1 MKLQKKF
8 FTFFLVYLLIALI
21 LIFTVRQYSTNILK
35 EQIANNLVN
44 TILSKKQLIESV
56 LDEYR
61 ELVKRASNEID
72 YNAIIGEELNDIQK
86 KELINQWIKSTIE
99 SRSDI
104 YQIRIL
110 NKSGIIIAS
119 NYEDVG
125 EDKSTN
131 DIFLKGK
138 ERIFIG
144 DLHISKF
151 TSKYIIS
158 VSSPILAREQVVGIL
173 VIDFN
178 AEKELFKI
186 TDSRI
191 GLGGTGEVY
200 LVNKDG
206 YIITPSRFT
215 SDVILKQKVN
225 LKHVA
230 EIGYIQPFKPLAPDI
245 IGLYKDFRDREVFG
259 VYTYIPEMGWSL
271 LAEID
276 QTEVFFPVV
285 KMTYYLF
292 LLTAIISVIGL
303 SIAKFGYEN
312 TVVPIIKLQKDTK
325 ELINGNLKHEIA
337 IARKDEIGDLSQTF
351 NLMTLNLKKSWE
363 KLEEYN
369 KNLEE
374 EVKEKTKDLTNINED
389 LKLDIIKR
397 KKTEKTLSQTL
408 KRNEKLVYELV
419 DIAGRIVETRDPY
432 TAGHQLKVSELA
444 TAIAREMK
452 LTEDRIEGIRIAS
465 LIHDIGKVSIP
476 AEILS
481 NPTKLNEIEYGLIK
495 NHSQIGYDILK
506 TIDFPWP
513 VAQIVLQHHEKLD
526 GSGYPQGLKGNKI
539 LLEAKIMGVADV
551 VEAMSSHRPYR
562 PALGIDKA
570 LEEISQNRGILYDP
584 EVVDTCLKLF
594 KEKGFKFK

>member
-8 FTFFLVYLLIALI
+8 FTFFLAYLLIALI
-21 LIFTVRQYSTNILK
+21 LIFAVRLYSTNIVK

-44 TILSKKQLIESV
+44 TVLSKKQLIESV

-61 ELVKRASNEID
+61 ELVKQASNEID
-72 YNAIIGEELNDIQK
+72 YNAIIGEELNDKQK

-119 NYEDVG
+119 NHEDVG

-144 DLHISKF
+144 DLHISEF

-230 EIGYIQPFKPLAPDI
+230 EVGYIQPFKPLAPDI
-245 IGLYKDFRDREVFG
+245 IGLYKDFRDREVLG

-312 TVVPIIKLQKDTK
+312 TVVPIIKLQKSTK
-325 ELINGNLKHEIA
+325 ELMNGNLKHEIA

-351 NLMTLNLKKSWE
+351 NLMTLNLKESWE

-369 KNLEE
+369 KKLEE
-374 EVKEKTKDLTNINED
+374 EVKEKTKDLTNVNED

-408 KRNEKLVYELV
+408 KRNEKLAHELV
-419 DIAGRIVETRDPY
+419 DMVGRIVETRDPY
-432 TAGHQLKVSELA
+432 TAGHQLRVSELA
-444 TAIAREMK
+444 TTIAREMK

-465 LIHDIGKVSIP
+465 LIHDIGKISIP
-476 AEILS
+476 ADILS
-481 NPTKLNEIEYGLIK
+481 NPIKLSEKEYSLIK
-495 NHSQIGYDILK
+495 DHSQIGYDILK

-513 VAQIVLQHHEKLD
+513 VAQIIIQHHENLD

-539 LLEAKIMGVADV
+539 LLEAKIIGVADV

-562 PALGIDKA
+562 PALGINKA
-570 LEEISQNRGILYDP
+570 LEEISQNRGILYEP
-584 EVVDTCLKLF
+584 EVVDTCLNLF
-594 KEKGFKFK
+594 RKKKFKF

>member
-8 FTFFLVYLLIALI
+8 FTFFLVYLLIASI
-21 LIFTVRQYSTNILK
+21 LIFAVRQYSTNIVK

-44 TILSKKQLIESV
+44 TVLSKKQFIESV

-72 YNAIIGEELNDIQK
+72 YNAIIGEELDDIQK

-110 NKSGIIIAS
+110 DKSGIIISS
-119 NYEDVG
+119 NLEDIG

-138 ERIFIG
+138 ERTFIG
-144 DLHISKF
+144 DLHISEF
-151 TSKYIIS
+151 TSKYIVS
-158 VSSPILAREQVVGIL
+158 VSSPILAREQVAGIL

-200 LVNKDG
+200 LVNKDD
-206 YIITPSRFT
+206 YIISPSRFT

-225 LKHVA
+225 LRHVV
-230 EIGYIQPFKPLAPDI
+230 EVGYIKPLTPNI
-245 IGLYKDFRDREVFG
+245 IELYKDYRDREVLG
-259 VYTYIPEMGWSL
+259 VRTYIPEMGWSL

-276 QTEVFFPVV
+276 QVEVFFPVV

-292 LLTAIISVIGL
+292 LLTIIISAIGL
-303 SIAKFGYEN
+303 FIVKFSYEN

-325 ELINGNLKHEIA
+325 KLMNGNLNHEIA
-337 IARKDEIGDLSQTF
+337 IVRKDEIGDLSQTF

-374 EVKEKTKDLTNINED
+374 EVKEKTKDLTNVNKD

-397 KKTEKTLSQTL
+397 KKTEKTLNQTL
-408 KRNEKLVYELV
+408 KRNKKLAHELV
-419 DIAGRIVETRDPY
+419 DMVGRIVETRDPY
-432 TAGHQLKVSELA
+432 TAGHQLRVSELA

-452 LTEDRIEGIRIAS
+452 LTEDKIEGIRIAS
-465 LIHDIGKVSIP
+465 LIHDIGKISIP

-481 NPTKLNEIEYGLIK
+481 NPIKLNEKEYSIIK
-495 NHSQIGYDILK
+495 DHSQIGYDILK

-513 VAQIVLQHHEKLD
+513 VAQIVLQHHEKLN
-526 GSGYPQGLKGNKI
+526 GSGYPQGLKSNKI
-539 LLEAKIMGVADV
+539 LLEAKIIEVADV

-562 PALGIDKA
+562 PALGIYKA
-570 LEEISQNRGILYDP
+570 LEKISQNRGILYDP

-594 KEKGFKFK
+594 RKKKFKF

>member
-8 FTFFLVYLLIALI
+8 FTFFLAYLLIALI
-21 LIFTVRQYSTNILK
+21 LIFAVRQYSTNIVK

-44 TILSKKQLIESV
+44 TVLSKKQFIESV

-72 YNAIIGEELNDIQK
+72 YNAIMGEELNDIQK

-144 DLHISKF
+144 DLHISEF

-158 VSSPILAREQVVGIL
+158 VSSPILAREQVAGIL
-173 VIDFN
+173 VIDFD

-225 LKHVA
+225 LKHIA
-230 EIGYIQPFKPLAPDI
+230 EIGYIEPFKPLAPDI
-245 IGLYKDFRDREVFG
+245 IGLYKDFRDREVLG
-259 VYTYIPEMGWSL
+259 VCTYIPEMGWSL

-303 SIAKFGYEN
+303 FVARFSYEN

-325 ELINGNLKHEIA
+325 ELMNGNLNHEIA

-374 EVKEKTKDLTNINED
+374 EVKEKTKDLTNVNED

-397 KKTEKTLSQTL
+397 KKTEKTLSQAL
-408 KRNEKLVYELV
+408 KRNEKLAHELV
-419 DIAGRIVETRDPY
+419 DMVGRIVETRDPY

-452 LTEDRIEGIRIAS
+452 LTVDRIEGIRIAS

-481 NPTKLNEIEYGLIK
+481 NPIKLNEIESSLIK
-495 NHSQIGYDILK
+495 DHSQIGYDILK

-513 VAQIVLQHHEKLD
+513 VAQIIIQHHEKLD

-539 LLEAKIMGVADV
+539 LLEAKIIGVADV

-562 PALGIDKA
+562 PTLGIDKA

-594 KEKGFKFK
+594 REKKFKF

>member
-8 FTFFLVYLLIALI
+8 FTFFLAYLLIALI
-21 LIFTVRQYSTNILK
+21 LIFAVRLYSTNIVK

-44 TILSKKQLIESV
+44 TVLSKKQLIESV

-61 ELVKRASNEID
+61 ELVKQASNEID
-72 YNAIIGEELNDIQK
+72 YNAIIGEELNDKQK

-104 YQIRIL
+104 YRIRIL

-119 NYEDVG
+119 NLEDVG

-144 DLHISKF
+144 DLHISEF
-151 TSKYIIS
+151 NSKYIIS
-158 VSSPILAREQVVGIL
+158 VSSPILAREQVAGVL
-173 VIDFN
+173 VIDFD

-230 EIGYIQPFKPLAPDI
+230 EVGYIQPFKPLAPDI
-245 IGLYKDFRDREVFG
+245 IGLYKDFRDREVLG

-312 TVVPIIKLQKDTK
+312 TVVPIIKLQKSTK
-325 ELINGNLKHEIA
+325 ELMNGNLKHEIA

-374 EVKEKTKDLTNINED
+374 EVKEKTKDLTNVNED

-408 KRNEKLVYELV
+408 KRNEKLAHELV
-419 DIAGRIVETRDPY
+419 DMVGRIVETRDPY
-432 TAGHQLKVSELA
+432 TAGHQLRVSELA
-444 TAIAREMK
+444 TTIAREMK

-465 LIHDIGKVSIP
+465 LIHDIGKISIP
-476 AEILS
+476 ADILS
-481 NPTKLNEIEYGLIK
+481 NPIKLSEKEYSLIK
-495 NHSQIGYDILK
+495 DHSQIGYDILK

-513 VAQIVLQHHEKLD
+513 VAQIIIQHHENLD

-562 PALGIDKA
+562 PALGINKA
-570 LEEISQNRGILYDP
+570 LEEISQNRGILYEP
-584 EVVDTCLKLF
+584 EVVDTCLNLF
-594 KEKGFKFK
+594 RKKKFKF

>member
-8 FTFFLVYLLIALI
+8 FTFFLAYLLIALI
-21 LIFTVRQYSTNILK
+21 LIFAVRQYSTNIVK

-44 TILSKKQLIESV
+44 TVLSNKQFIESV

-119 NYEDVG
+119 NHEDVG

-138 ERIFIG
+138 ERIIIG
-144 DLHISKF
+144 DLHISEF

-158 VSSPILAREQVVGIL
+158 VSSPILAREQVAGIL

-215 SDVILKQKVN
+215 TDVILKQKVN

-230 EIGYIQPFKPLAPDI
+230 EIGYIEPFKPLAPDI
-245 IGLYKDFRDREVFG
+245 IGLYKDFRDREVLG
-259 VYTYIPEMGWSL
+259 VCTYIPEMGWSL

-276 QTEVFFPVV
+276 QTEVFFAVV

-292 LLTAIISVIGL
+292 LLTAIISAIGL
-303 SIAKFGYEN
+303 FIAKFSYEN
-312 TVVPIIKLQKDTK
+312 TVVPIIKLQRDTK
-325 ELINGNLKHEIA
+325 ELMNGNLNHEIA

-374 EVKEKTKDLTNINED
+374 EVKEKTKDLTNVNED

-397 KKTEKTLSQTL
+397 KKTEKTLSQAL
-408 KRNEKLVYELV
+408 KRNEKLAHELV
-419 DIAGRIVETRDPY
+419 DMVGRIVETRDPY

-481 NPTKLNEIEYGLIK
+481 NPIKLNEIERSLIK
-495 NHSQIGYDILK
+495 DHSQIGYDILK

-513 VAQIVLQHHEKLD
+513 VAQIIIQHHEKLD

-539 LLEAKIMGVADV
+539 LLEAKIIGVADV
-551 VEAMSSHRPYR
+551 VEAISSHRPYR

-594 KEKGFKFK
+594 RKKKFKF